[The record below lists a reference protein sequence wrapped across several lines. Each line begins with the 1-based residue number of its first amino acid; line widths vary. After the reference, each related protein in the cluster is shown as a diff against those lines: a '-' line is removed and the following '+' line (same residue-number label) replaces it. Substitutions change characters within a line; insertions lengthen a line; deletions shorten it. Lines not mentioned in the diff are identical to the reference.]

1 MKVLGAMVRLI
12 SEKWKWFS
20 MVNMDMTIQKAT
32 LCLFGRV
39 YSRVIELGLRL
50 YVL

>member
-1 MKVLGAMVRLI
+1 MLI
-12 SEKWKWFS
+12 LYIKIK
-20 MVNMDMTIQKAT
+20 KAT